1 MKNNAK
7 KRRMYEAFMETLPLL
22 TSLEVCLSFVPMSAA
37 CMHGDS
43 HCQPPVLSPAALR
56 ENEGG
61 GRHILQGVRRRA
73 ADYRSGDG
81 CMLTIRTKNNNN
93 IRSLHLVS
101 HRVFVLQGDSADC
114 FYIVESGQVRI
125 AMKRSRVCF
134 NVFAFETLT
143 IKSSSL
149 AGVRH
154 S

>member
-1 MKNNAK
+1 MTVTANLLSSHLQLSERMKVVDVISSK
-7 KRRMYEAFMETLPLL
+7 VF
-22 TSLEVCLSFVPMSAA
+22 
-37 CMHGDS
+37 GDA
-43 HCQPPVLSPAALR
+43 QQIIAQVTVVL
-56 ENEGG
+56 
-61 GRHILQGVRRRA
+61 
-73 ADYRSGDG
+73 
-81 CMLTIRTKNNNN
+81 LTIRTKNNNN

-134 NVFAFETLT
+134 NVFALETLT